1 MDDKEIVLKLI
12 DYFIPEAS
20 DDEVFM
26 QYLIERLD
34 SYFDYSFLEQMR
46 DSLKWRVIDC
56 VQKTREDYAFMTD
69 TTHHVYLD
77 SQKKE
82 IHFGEYVLPAYW
94 YKEEMQKKEVEE
106 TLLRYKLIW
115 KKLDYGEIHFPLLED
130 WRSLSAWREQYSEP
144 LLCRMEKDLEAGTE
158 KDALR
163 LYYLYSRRA
172 SMREIERVYPDKI
185 KQILS
190 VSNQTNSEEGRTADL
205 TILLYDGSKC
215 SVRVGTDNNGRYCST
230 TALTKPGF
238 PLFTDHD
245 KKLIQKT
252 VFDCET

>member
-1 MDDKEIVLKLI
+1 MNDKEIVLKLI
-12 DYFIPEAS
+12 EYFIPEAS
-20 DDEVFM
+20 DDDELFM
-26 QYLIERLD
+26 QYLIEHLD
-34 SYFDYSFLEQMR
+34 SYFGYSFLEQFR

-69 TTHHVYLD
+69 TTHQVYLD

-94 YKEEMQKKEVEE
+94 YKEEMPEKEVVE
-106 TLLRYKLIW
+106 TLLRYKHIW

-130 WRSLSAWREQYSEP
+130 WHSLSAWREQYSEL

-158 KDALR
+158 EDALR

-172 SMREIERVYPDKI
+172 GMREIERVYPDKI

-190 VSNQTNSEEGRTADL
+190 ISNQTNSEEGRTADL

-245 KKLIQKT
+245 Q
-252 VFDCET
+252 

>member
-94 YKEEMQKKEVEE
+94 YKEEMQKKRSGGNIAPVQTHMEEVG
-106 TLLRYKLIW
+106 LWRN
-115 KKLDYGEIHFPLLED
+115 PLSTARGLAF
-130 WRSLSAWREQYSEP
+130 SV
-144 LLCRMEKDLEAGTE
+144 CMERAVQRAIIVQDGKGPGSGNRKRCIEA
-158 KDALR
+158 
-163 LYYLYSRRA
+163 
-172 SMREIERVYPDKI
+172 
-185 KQILS
+185 ILS
-190 VSNQTNSEEGRTADL
+190 IFTARKHAGNRTSL
-205 TILLYDGSKC
+205 
-215 SVRVGTDNNGRYCST
+215 
-230 TALTKPGF
+230 PG
-238 PLFTDHD
+238 
-245 KKLIQKT
+245 
-252 VFDCET
+252 

>member
-77 SQKKE
+77 SKKKE

-94 YKEEMQKKEVEE
+94 YKEEMPKKKWRKHCSGTNSYGRSWIMEKSTFHCSRIGVLCLHGESSTASHYCAGWKRTWKREQKKM
-106 TLLRYKLIW
+106 
-115 KKLDYGEIHFPLLED
+115 H
-130 WRSLSAWREQYSEP
+130 
-144 LLCRMEKDLEAGTE
+144 
-158 KDALR
+158 
-163 LYYLYSRRA
+163 
-172 SMREIERVYPDKI
+172 
-185 KQILS
+185 
-190 VSNQTNSEEGRTADL
+190 
-205 TILLYDGSKC
+205 
-215 SVRVGTDNNGRYCST
+215 
-230 TALTKPGF
+230 
-238 PLFTDHD
+238 
-245 KKLIQKT
+245 
-252 VFDCET
+252 